1 MGYATRTDLE
11 DRFGAR
17 EIGSLAD
24 DPDDARLD
32 RTVAALAHADAVI
45 DSYLAVAYALPLPA
59 GRAWPVLREI
69 ACDMARGQLY
79 DDSPL
84 EEPKERLSRGI
95 RRLEALRD
103 GRMNLVDDDGNVAP
117 RINTAVQVGPKP
129 VFDQAGLQGF

>member
-11 DRFGAR
+11 HRFGAG
-17 EIGSLAD
+17 EIAALAED
-24 DPDDARLD
+24 KDNPGFD

-59 GRAWPVLREI
+59 GRAWPILREI

-84 EEPKERLSRGI
+84 EEPKERQSRGI

-103 GRMNLVDDDGNVAP
+103 GGMNLVDSNGAAAP
-117 RINTAVQVGPKP
+117 RTNTAERIGPKP
-129 VFDQAGLQGF
+129 VFDQSGLQGF